1 MDDSAHTKAAYAF
14 IDTRTSSLSLWGH
27 YIGEYTRSLLSS
39 SVLLLPL
46 CLFAPFFSSLS
57 VHFLSVWVWVCVRA
71 VGWVGG
77 NWGDS
82 PFSFVFISLIYFC
95 SQMWTDTHHSVQPSQ
110 PDSPSS
116 FHQHPRAPPTLL
128 LGGQASTQPP
138 PTNPPPTLSSAS
150 PTPPPPLNPF
160 SIAQDECVFKAEID
174 CGYQSYGA
182 IHHSRYYS
190 DEQDW
195 TRRWDSWAH
204 GWVLGGR
211 WALNLEGV

>member
-46 CLFAPFFSSLS
+46 CLFAPFFIPLCAFLVCLSLS
-57 VHFLSVWVWVCVRA
+57 VRQ
-71 VGWVGG
+71 GGGVGG
-77 NWGDS
+77 WELGRR
-82 PFSFVFISLIYFC
+82 PLFICLHKPHLFL
-95 SQMWTDTHHSVQPSQ
+95 Q
-110 PDSPSS
+110 PDVNWHTSLSAALPTWLPFFLPSAPSS
-116 FHQHPRAPPTLL
+116 PTHPPSGRSGKHPTT
-128 LGGQASTQPP
+128 SY
-138 PTNPPPTLSSAS
+138 NPPTLSSAS